1 MNYVVIV
8 EAGIPW
14 RNKKTMLTRSI
25 KHQDDKK
32 MEASGA
38 TEHSKDVMGSAI
50 DPRTLAE
57 LHNIHECKIRE
68 LLEINNL
75 ETKTE
80 YNKSIK
86 VLNKDRGNI
95 VKTDSRKP
103 FFININMIRYANAMK

>member
-50 DPRTLAE
+50 GCTQERL
-57 LHNIHECKIRE
+57 
-68 LLEINNL
+68 
-75 ETKTE
+75 
-80 YNKSIK
+80 
-86 VLNKDRGNI
+86 
-95 VKTDSRKP
+95 
-103 FFININMIRYANAMK
+103 

>member
-50 DPRTLAE
+50 GCTQERLQNYTIYK
-57 LHNIHECKIRE
+57 N
-68 LLEINNL
+68 
-75 ETKTE
+75 
-80 YNKSIK
+80 
-86 VLNKDRGNI
+86 
-95 VKTDSRKP
+95 VK
-103 FFININMIRYANAMK
+103 